1 MVKWL
6 DGQYKKTGETADFS
20 WLFSGRIPRV
30 SGGGTCGDRVIDQG
44 TGLGDSVG
52 ASMGLPVVPVW
63 SLAGIDPD

>member
-1 MVKWL
+1 VYSTRIRVKRPTFP
-6 DGQYKKTGETADFS
+6 GYS
-20 WLFSGRIPRV
+20 WLFSGRIPWV
-30 SGGGTCGDRVIDQG
+30 SGGGTCRDRVIDQG

>member
-1 MVKWL
+1 VGGTRRRVKWL
-6 DGQYKKTGETADFS
+6 TFPGFS
-20 WLFSGRIPRV
+20 WLFSGRIPWV